1 MPAGAEGLDSGMQLP
16 QGLARFNR
24 HVTNPVQRLWAGW
37 LPPFAIVEHVGR
49 RSGKEYRT
57 PVNVFST
64 TVDGKPG
71 VAILLTYGPDRDW
84 LKNLT
89 AAGGGRM
96 RRNGRSFG
104 IADPQVVT
112 KAEAAPQVT
121 RGGRPIFARLP
132 FEQAVLLTRT
142 P

>member
-1 MPAGAEGLDSGMQLP
+1 MQMP

-24 HVTNPVQRLWAGW
+24 HVTNPIQRLWAGW

-49 RSGKEYRT
+49 RSGTPYRT

-64 TVDGKPG
+64 EVDGKPG

-96 RRNGRSFG
+96 RRNGKSFG
-104 IADPQVVT
+104 LADPRVVSN
-112 KAEAAPQVT
+112 AEAAEHVSPGV
-121 RGGRPIFARLP
+121 RGIFARLP
-132 FEQAVLLTRT
+132 FEQAVLLTKT
-142 P
+142 E